1 MYFVMLVYNKLN
13 APTIKQLY
21 DSQAML
27 NKLMSLFIESILLN
41 VKRSMLGKRRLLWLT
56 KHKRVWKIIK
66 NIESSIVLF
75 PLFKF

>member
-27 NKLMSLFIESILLN
+27 NKLMSLFLESIFINL
-41 VKRSMLGKRRLLWLT
+41 
-56 KHKRVWKIIK
+56 KHQFWASSEFYEFQTTNQKI
-66 NIESSIVLF
+66 V
-75 PLFKF
+75 